1 MESNLTYIN
10 CSNDTFSIRILDEN
24 VTQNEDNI
32 TDLERD
38 IRLENKNS
46 GHDKDLDDEQSD
58 LSSVGEA
65 IDSIINFTVTAS
77 TKK

>member
-1 MESNLTYIN
+1 MTEL
-10 CSNDTFSIRILDEN
+10 EK
-24 VTQNEDNI
+24 DN
-32 TDLERD
+32 
-38 IRLENKNS
+38 RLESKNS
-46 GHDKDLDDEQSD
+46 EQDKDLKDEQSD